1 LLRVARGRAVILT
14 NDQILAAQKSGDIVI
29 EPFNEDKI
37 QGASYD
43 LRVGP
48 QGATTSTKR
57 IIDLEKMGFMTLEP
71 GDFGVV
77 TSLETLRLG
86 PQYTARFGL
95 RSKYAR
101 KGIIATTGPQID
113 PGYYGRLIVGLT
125 NLTPKAVSLPYRSDF
140 LSVEF
145 HRLEQPSTKP
155 YDGPYQG
162 KLSLGEEEIEAITET
177 ESMALSEMLTALRSL
192 TQNVGT
198 LASRMKTFEWVVGIG
213 MGFMGLLVAVIAII
227 VAIKH

>member
-1 LLRVARGRAVILT
+1 MILT
-14 NDQILAAQKSGDIVI
+14 NDQILAAQMSGDIVI
-29 EPFNEDKI
+29 EPFDEGQL
-37 QGASYD
+37 QGATYD

-57 IIDLEKMGFMTLEP
+57 IIELDKASFMTLEP
-71 GDFGVV
+71 GDFGIV
-77 TSLETLRLG
+77 TSLETIRLG

-125 NLTPKAVSLPYRSDF
+125 NLSPKAVPLSYQSDF

-145 HRLEQPSTKP
+145 HRLEQPATKL

-162 KLSLGEEEIEAITET
+162 KLTLGEEEIEAITET
-177 ESMALSEMLTALRSL
+177 ESMALSEMLTTLRSL
-192 TQNVGT
+192 TQNVGL
-198 LASRMKTFEWVVGIG
+198 LASRMKTFEWVVGIS
-213 MGFMGLLVAVIAII
+213 MGFMGLVVAVIAII
-227 VAIKH
+227 VAFKH